1 MKVFSWKFFR
11 PKILKII
18 LISRY
23 VDEEGND
30 YQPPYFPPPQFEQQS
45 GQYQFHQSGSGQD
58 GQFAQG
64 TIMMQED
71 GQEMLEGNRIT
82 VVTVD
87 PESGSITHGTT
98 HANNTLR
105 LWVYS

>member
-1 MKVFSWKFFR
+1 
-11 PKILKII
+11 
-18 LISRY
+18 
-23 VDEEGND
+23 
-30 YQPPYFPPPQFEQQS
+30 
-45 GQYQFHQSGSGQD
+45 
-58 GQFAQG
+58 
-64 TIMMQED
+64 MMQED